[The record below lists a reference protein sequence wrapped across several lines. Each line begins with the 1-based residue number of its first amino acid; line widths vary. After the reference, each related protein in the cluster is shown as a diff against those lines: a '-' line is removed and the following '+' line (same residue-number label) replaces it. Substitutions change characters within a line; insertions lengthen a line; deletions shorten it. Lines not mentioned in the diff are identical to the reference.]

1 RDQAWFSRQ
10 PPRSRPAVGEL
21 HPPARIIGRAG
32 DGSGGVALSASAE
45 GSDVARIVIV
55 GAGIGGLV
63 SALMLGRQGHSV
75 IVCERD
81 AAAVPSD
88 PDSMWSDWPRP
99 GTPHARLGHTFLAG
113 AR

>member
-1 RDQAWFSRQ
+1 MS
-10 PPRSRPAVGEL
+10 
-21 HPPARIIGRAG
+21 
-32 DGSGGVALSASAE
+32 
-45 GSDVARIVIV
+45 RIVIV

-63 SALMLGRQGHSV
+63 SALMLGRQGHEV

-81 AAAVPSD
+81 AAAVPTD

-113 AR
+113 GRRMLAERLPDVLDAILAAGAQRWDMASAIPARERRPDDAELVSIMARG